1 MSENTKVSSKIK
13 LLPHNQE
20 LYDKIVEQIEK
31 GEKSIFYSQAT
42 GLGKSFIFMKL
53 VEDYFQGKRIMYVV
67 PKIAIWKNLIRYKE
81 FETLDATIDM
91 YTYQSF
97 NTYDSSLVDK
107 YDVVF
112 IDECHHMLSDIQGTN
127 IMTYCLDMNNVGKF
141 TFGFTA
147 TPYYQGK
154 YVDEEC
160 FDVSCYGYDVY
171 EAIDKGILPKIK
183 LALADINLDEVP
195 WHLKVQYSITGT
207 KSLLHKLTHEH
218 TEIHRWIAYFR
229 NRKELEARAREL
241 SKLFPDYKIVKTY
254 IGYEYDD
261 LVIDEFNNYEGNIIL
276 LSVNKL
282 LEGIHLKNVQ
292 GVLLY
297 RNVTEFSTYMQMYG
311 RLCDINTKVTPL
323 FLDVSNALLSF
334 RSISETKSSRFKGNR
349 KIYSKKDLFD
359 INATDYWTV
368 ELYEAL
374 CNIDSYFWSKEDT
387 TKLINNF
394 DKVTSEELYD
404 MFPNR
409 SKAAIRQK
417 LKQLGLSL
425 QSNWTTEEDN
435 KLIDNCELSYKQLK
449 VLFPTRTVQ
458 AIKRRKSV
466 LGLASTSSTPWTDE
480 EFDTL
485 KNAPN
490 MTAEELY
497 AALPNKT
504 PLSILNM
511 RKKLKIGAPK
521 RIPEDAWPSEL
532 IDILVDNYPIM
543 GYKCFEVIEGKT
555 KAQCAN
561 KVFELGIKRQTE
573 EDSNLIEY
581 IKANYGKVSNNII
594 AALFGVNSGKVQRLA
609 CKLNL
614 TKKKQESKEL
624 SNEDLLEIKDA
635 YNKGGCPAVKAIPKF
650 SGLSVSGI
658 RCIAN
663 RLGCT
668 SPNRKVPLSD
678 KELCLI
684 DSFIYT
690 DPIIRPGKDIFH
702 KAFENRTYRA
712 VYAAIRRRIEYLG
725 IKQEKSILVC
735 SKCKQQVHNCV
746 CDSRPAGLSI
756 EFINSLYK

>member
-1 MSENTKVSSKIK
+1 MSENIKVSSKIE

-53 VEDYFQGKRIMYVV
+53 VEDYFQGKRIMYIV
-67 PKIAIWKNLIRYKE
+67 PKIAIWENLIRYKE

-91 YTYQSF
+91 FTYQSF
-97 NTYDSSLVDK
+97 NTYDISLVNE

-127 IMTYCLDMNNVGKF
+127 IITYCLDMNDAGKL

-147 TPYYQGK
+147 TPYYQDK

-171 EAIDKGILPKIK
+171 EAIDNGILPKIK

-195 WHLKVQYSITGT
+195 WNLKVQYSITGT
-207 KSLLHKLTHEH
+207 KSLLHKLTQEH

-229 NRKELEARAREL
+229 NRKELETRAREL

-282 LEGIHLKNVQ
+282 LEGVHLKNVQ

-311 RLCDINTKVTPL
+311 RLCDINTRVTPL

-349 KIYSKKDLFD
+349 KIYNKKDLFD
-359 INATDYWTV
+359 INATDYWTI

-374 CNIDSYFWSKEDT
+374 RSINSNFWSKEDT
-387 TKLINNF
+387 TKLIDNF
-394 DKVTSEELYD
+394 DKVTSKELYA

-409 SKAAIRQK
+409 SKAAICQK

-425 QSNWTTEEDN
+425 QSNWTTEDDN

-449 VLFPTRTVQ
+449 VLFPTRTIP
-458 AIKRRKSV
+458 AIKRRKSI
-466 LGLASTSSTPWTDE
+466 LGLVSTPSTPWVDE

-497 AALPNKT
+497 AALPNRT
-504 PLSILNM
+504 PSSINAM
-511 RKKLKIGAPK
+511 RKKLKIGAPRRTPK
-521 RIPEDAWPSEL
+521 DSWPSES
-532 IDILVDNYPIM
+532 IDILVNNYPTM
-543 GYKCFEVIEGKT
+543 GSKCFDMIEGKT

-573 EDSNLIEY
+573 DDSDLIEY
-581 IKANYGKVSNNII
+581 IKANYGKVSNDSI
-594 AALFGVNSGKVQRLA
+594 AELFGVKSNKVQKLA

-614 TKKKQESKEL
+614 TKKKPESKKL
-624 SNEDLLEIKDA
+624 SDEDLLEIKDA
-635 YNKGGCPAVKAIPKF
+635 YNKGGYMAVKAIPKF

-658 RCIAN
+658 KHIAN

-668 SPNRKVPLSD
+668 SPNRRMPLSD
-678 KELCLI
+678 EELCLI
-684 DSFIYT
+684 DNFIYT
-690 DPIIRPGKDIFH
+690 DPNIRPSKDIFH

-712 VYAAIRRRIEYLG
+712 ICSAINRRIEYLG
-725 IKQEKSILVC
+725 IEQEKSILVC
-735 SKCKQQVHNCV
+735 SKCKKQAHNCV